1 MNQKWIKRGAV
12 FGIGAALLLGSGLS
26 AMAGTSGYE
35 TYKTAIKQ
43 TYATSSLT
51 NQGSIVVTDNGKTIV
66 NAKLEV
72 KLNKEKDTLS
82 ANIEVTGASGTQT
95 FQAYKQEGKMVF
107 VGGDDAGTYRVLP
120 LAEDEQRFGDGD
132 FDPPQHAEQLME
144 ALMGNIKDL
153 ATVQELPSG
162 GKQTTLHLS
171 GSQIPAIVQAAGS
184 LAAGHMAA
192 ADKMMAE
199 GGRDAHRGHGMMTGA
214 SSNAMMSMHPSLMDF
229 DLPAL
234 TKDVKVEDIRFDA
247 DINKDQLV
255 EHQQGQMI
263 VSGTDEAGQAHE
275 VVIKASFDLS
285 GFGQTTPDT
294 VDLTGKRVET
304 IERRESMPY
313 WHR

>member
-35 TYKTAIKQ
+35 TYKSAIKQ
-43 TYATSSLT
+43 TYAATSLT
-51 NQGSIVVTDNGKTIV
+51 NQGSLVVTDNGKTIV
-66 NAKLEV
+66 SAKLKI
-72 KLNKEKDTLS
+72 KLNKEQETLS

-95 FQAYKQEGKMVF
+95 FQAYKQDGKMVF
-107 VGGDDAGTYRVLP
+107 VVGDDSDTYRVLP
-120 LAEDEQRFGDGD
+120 LEEDEQRFGDGD
-132 FDPPQHAEQLME
+132 FNPPQHAEQLME

-162 GKQTTLHLS
+162 DKQTTLHLS

-192 ADKMMAE
+192 ADKMMEE

-247 DINKDQLV
+247 DINKDQFV
-255 EHQQGQMI
+255 EHQQGQVI
-263 VSGTDEAGQAHE
+263 VSGTDEAGQAHK
-275 VVIKASFDLS
+275 VIITASFDLS

-304 IERRESMPY
+304 IERRESMPH

>member
-1 MNQKWIKRGAV
+1 MNQKWMKRGAV

-35 TYKTAIKQ
+35 TYKSAIKQ
-43 TYATSSLT
+43 TYAASSLT
-51 NQGSIVVTDNGKTIV
+51 NQGSIVVTDNGKTIA

-72 KLNKEKDTLS
+72 KLNKEKNTLS
-82 ANIEVTGASGTQT
+82 ADIEVTGASGTQT
-95 FQAYKQEGKMVF
+95 FQAYKQDGKMVF
-107 VGGDDAGTYRVLP
+107 VGGDDADIYRVLP
-120 LAEDEQRFGDGD
+120 LAEDEQRFHDGD

-144 ALMGNIKDL
+144 ALIGNITDL

-162 GKQTTLHLS
+162 GKQTSLHLT
-171 GSQIPAIVQAAGS
+171 GSQIPAIVQAVGS

-192 ADKMMAE
+192 ADQMMAE
-199 GGRDAHRGHGMMTGA
+199 GGQNAHMGHGMTGA
-214 SSNAMMSMHPSLMDF
+214 PSDEMMSMHPSLTDF
-229 DLPAL
+229 DIPAL

-247 DINKDQLV
+247 EINKEQYV

-263 VSGTDEAGQAHE
+263 VRGTDEAGQTHE
-275 VVIKASFDLS
+275 LVVKASFDLS

-294 VDLTGKRVET
+294 VDLSGKQVET
-304 IERRESMPY
+304 IERQEHMPR

>member
-1 MNQKWIKRGAV
+1 MNPKWIKRGAV

-43 TYATSSLT
+43 THAASSLT
-51 NQGSIVVTDNGKTIV
+51 NQGHIVVTDNGKTIV

-82 ANIEVTGASGTQT
+82 ANIELSGASGTQT
-95 FQAYKQEGKMVF
+95 FQAYKQDGKMVF
-107 VGGDDAGTYRVLP
+107 ASSDDADTYHVLP
-120 LAEDEQRFGDGD
+120 LAEGESRFGDGD

-192 ADKMMAE
+192 ADKMMTE
-199 GGRDAHRGHGMMTGA
+199 GGQGVHQGHGMMGS
-214 SSNAMMSMHPSLMDF
+214 SSNPMMSMHPSLEDF

-234 TKDVKVEDIRFDA
+234 TKDVKVEDIRLDA

-263 VSGTDEAGQAHE
+263 VRGTDEAGQAHE

-285 GFGQTTPDT
+285 GFGQTTPDS
-294 VDLTGKRVET
+294 VDLTGKQVVT
-304 IERRESMPY
+304 IERAEHMPH
-313 WHR
+313 WRR

>member
-1 MNQKWIKRGAV
+1 MNQKWMKRGAV

-35 TYKTAIKQ
+35 TYKSAIKQ
-43 TYATSSLT
+43 TYAASSLT
-51 NQGSIVVTDNGKTIV
+51 NQGSIIVTDNGKTIV

-82 ANIEVTGASGTQT
+82 ADIEVTGASGTET
-95 FQAYKQEGKMVF
+95 FQAYKQDGKMVF
-107 VGGDDAGTYRVLP
+107 VGGDDADIYRVLP
-120 LAEDEQRFGDGD
+120 LTEDEQRFHDGD

-144 ALMGNIKDL
+144 ALMGNITDL

-162 GKQTTLHLS
+162 GKQTSLHLT
-171 GSQIPAIVQAAGS
+171 GSQIPAIVQAVGS

-199 GGRDAHRGHGMMTGA
+199 GGQNAHMGHGMTGA
-214 SSNAMMSMHPSLMDF
+214 PSAGMMSMHPSLTDF
-229 DLPAL
+229 DIPAL

-247 DINKDQLV
+247 VINKEQYV

-263 VSGTDEAGQAHE
+263 VRGTDEAGQTHE
-275 VVIKASFDLS
+275 LVVKASFDLN

-294 VDLTGKRVET
+294 VDLSGKQVET
-304 IERRESMPY
+304 IERQEHMPR